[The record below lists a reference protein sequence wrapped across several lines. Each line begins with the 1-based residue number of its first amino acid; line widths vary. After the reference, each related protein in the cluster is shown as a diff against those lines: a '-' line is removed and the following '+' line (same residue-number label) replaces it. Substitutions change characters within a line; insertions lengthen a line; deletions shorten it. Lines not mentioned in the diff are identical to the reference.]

1 MALYEIACAP
11 GEGGP
16 SYRRCRAPGCKA
28 PHRLQG
34 GQAGRRE
41 AWRRQSAAVRGGER
55 LDGAD
60 GEEQAEHRPRLD
72 GRVVRSE
79 RRDVRRKRDIEA
91 VVDSDVPNLG
101 GGRGEGG
108 ASGDLSVKPPP
119 PEALPHRCRP
129 TAPFSAAL
137 PRRPSTEP
145 HPSEHADA
153 PVLQLGLTHPLDVEG
168 AGEVERV
175 EPLVAS
181 HAAVE
186 GSRRIHEGQSL
197 RLHAHRRRRRPPSA
211 HSRQAGVEGEAVD
224 REREH
229 VCGGAER
236 RRGIAGR
243 AGVRR
248 GADGRLQLAAK

>member
-1 MALYEIACAP
+1 MRNLERC
-11 GEGGP
+11 GSREGPPQRLGGV
-16 SYRRCRAPGCKA
+16 RERAAREGRLGHHAGKCK
-28 PHRLQG
+28 HREPAVRDLLLEHG
-34 GQAGRRE
+34 FELLGRAAQVEGVEVKVAR
-41 AWRRQSAAVRGGER
+41 AAVRLARHHLGDGVVRDR

-79 RRDVRRKRDIEA
+79 RRDVRRKRDVEA
-91 VVDSDVPNLG
+91 VVDSDVPN
-101 GGRGEGG
+101 
-108 ASGDLSVKPPP
+108 
-119 PEALPHRCRP
+119 
-129 TAPFSAAL
+129 
-137 PRRPSTEP
+137 
-145 HPSEHADA
+145 PSEHADA

-229 VCGGAER
+229 VCSSP
-236 RRGIAGR
+236 
-243 AGVRR
+243 
-248 GADGRLQLAAK
+248 AK